1 MSPAGG
7 GRCDWMLGRDY
18 LARQVRTLLK
28 MARITRDPKLAAGL
42 AVKASDLKARLD
54 ATPLEPP
61 ETPARSAHDM
71 SPRAPDVDTSA
82 RG

>member
-1 MSPAGG
+1 
-7 GRCDWMLGRDY
+7 MLGRDY
-18 LARQVRTLLK
+18 LARQVQTLLK

-54 ATPLEPP
+54 ATPPEPSAPLEPS
-61 ETPARSAHDM
+61 TPRELSAPREHDM

-82 RG
+82 RR

>member
-28 MARITRDPKLAAGL
+28 MARITRDPKLAASL

-54 ATPLEPP
+54 ATPP
-61 ETPARSAHDM
+61 ERSERSAHDM

-82 RG
+82 RR